1 MINVILHIADLLHW
15 RVAFGVIFLVVLV
28 CVAVYTLY
36 KTYKRIVEHNKMA
49 EKLREAATHSIRTR
63 AVTQML
69 LDKTQTHVW
78 ELKDGKFS
86 VLQYDT
92 RSLDAVIDIE
102 QMRNICDASAFY
114 KHKVEE
120 FFQIEEP
127 GNHMIQMYG
136 SFEGREPHWYELNMM
151 VEQTPQ
157 GLVRRGT
164 TIMIDQLKKREAMEL
179 DTNRMLANA
188 KEKEDFISCMSHE
201 IRTPLNAIVGIS
213 ELLANM
219 RSTLTQDEI
228 TYFER
233 EISKNNVLLM
243 KMIEDMLT
251 VTLIDNSGITVQFE
265 ELRYSDCTPEVATMK
280 EEESL
285 NLFGL
290 KIEVIEN
297 GEDVPI
303 RADRNLLRRIMIN
316 LFDNAAKFSPMGS
329 TVSVIRTVTDDEM
342 ILSVKDQG
350 IGIDPQYHNMIFTR
364 FYKIDH
370 FSQGAG
376 LGLALCKELA
386 ECMGARITVESELG
400 KGSTFNLIFKR
411 ADKMKSEE

>member
-219 RSTLTQDEI
+219 RSSLTQDEI

-233 EISKNNVLLM
+233 EIIKNNSLLM

-265 ELRYSDCTPEVATMK
+265 ELRYVDCTPEVATMR

-285 NLFGL
+285 NIFGL
-290 KIEVIEN
+290 KIEVIET
-297 GEDVPI
+297 GEDVPV

-329 TVSVIRTVTDDEM
+329 TVTVIRTVTDDEV

-350 IGIDPQYHNMIFTR
+350 IGIDPQYHNLIFTR

-411 ADKMKSEE
+411 TDKLEHT

>member
-15 RVAFGVIFLVVLV
+15 RVAFGVILFAVLI
-28 CVAVYTLY
+28 CIALYTLY
-36 KTYKRIVEHNKMA
+36 KTYKRILDHNKMA
-49 EKLREAATHSIRTR
+49 EKLREVATHNIRTK

-69 LDKTQTHVW
+69 LDRTQTHLW
-78 ELKDGKFS
+78 ELNNGVFS
-86 VLQYDT
+86 IINFDSGTLD
-92 RSLDAVIDIE
+92 DAVSIE
-102 QMRNICDASAFY
+102 GMRSVFSGSAFY
-114 KHKVEE
+114 KRKVEE

-127 GNHMIQMYG
+127 GNHIMQMYG
-136 SFEGREPHWYELNMM
+136 SYEGRDPHWYELSML
-151 VEQTPQ
+151 VEQTEN
-157 GLVRRGT
+157 GLARRGV

-188 KEKEDFISCMSHE
+188 KEKDDFISCMSHE

-219 RSTLTQDEI
+219 RQTLTQEEI
-228 TYFER
+228 AYFER

-265 ELRYSDCTPEVATMK
+265 DLRYSDCTPEVATMR

-290 KIEVIEN
+290 KIEVIET

-329 TVSVIRTVTDDEM
+329 TVTVIRTVTDDEV

-386 ECMGARITVESELG
+386 ECMGAKITVESELG

-411 ADKMKSEE
+411 ADKLNN

>member
-15 RVAFGVIFLVVLV
+15 RVAFGVIFLVVLI

-49 EKLREAATHSIRTR
+49 EKLHEAATHSIRTR

-92 RSLDAVIDIE
+92 RSLDTVLSIE
-102 QMRNICDASAFY
+102 TMRNLCVTSAFY
-114 KHKVEE
+114 KHKIEE

-136 SFEGREPHWYELNMM
+136 SFEGREPHWYELSMQ
-151 VEQTPQ
+151 VKQTEN

-233 EISKNNVLLM
+233 EIIKNNTLLM

-265 ELRYSDCTPEVATMK
+265 DLRYADCTPEVATMR

-285 NLFGL
+285 NIFGL
-290 KIEVIEN
+290 KIEVIET
-297 GEDVPI
+297 GEDVPV
-303 RADRNLLRRIMIN
+303 RADRNLLRRIMMN

-329 TVSVIRTVTDDEM
+329 TVTVIRTVTDDEV

-350 IGIDPQYHNMIFTR
+350 IGIDPQYHNLIFTR

-411 ADKMKSEE
+411 ADKMKQD

>member
-1 MINVILHIADLLHW
+1 MMYVMLHIAELLHW
-15 RVAFGVIFLVVLV
+15 RVTFGVVFLVILI
-28 CVAVYTLY
+28 CVATYTLY
-36 KTYKRIVEHNKMA
+36 KTYIRVVEHNKMA
-49 EKLREAATHSIRTR
+49 EKLRESATHSIRTK

-69 LDKTQTHVW
+69 LDRTQTHLW

-86 VLQYDT
+86 ILQFDSQT
-92 RSLDAVIDIE
+92 LDGVVSIDG
-102 QMRNICDASAFY
+102 MRQIVSASAFY
-114 KHKVEE
+114 KRKVEE
-120 FFQIEEP
+120 FFQIDEP
-127 GNHMIQMYG
+127 GNHIVQMYG
-136 SFEGREPHWYELNMM
+136 SFEGREPHWYEMSML
-151 VEQTPQ
+151 VEQTEK
-157 GLVRRGT
+157 GLVRRGA

-219 RSTLTQDEI
+219 RSTLTPDEI

-233 EISKNNVLLM
+233 EIRKNNDLLM

-251 VTLIDNSGITVQFE
+251 ITLIDNSGITVQFE
-265 ELRYSDCTPEVATMK
+265 DLKYTDCTPDLSMLRED
-280 EEESL
+280 ESL
-285 NLFGL
+285 ALFGL
-290 KIEVIEN
+290 KIVVEEN

-303 RADRNLLRRIMIN
+303 RADKNLLRRIMSN

-329 TVSVIRTVTDDEM
+329 TVTVTRTVTDKEL
-342 ILSVKDQG
+342 ILSVKDHG
-350 IGIDPQYHNMIFTR
+350 IGIDPQYHNLIFTR

-386 ECMGARITVESELG
+386 EYMGAKITVESELG

-411 ADKMKSEE
+411 ADKA

>member
-15 RVAFGVIFLVVLV
+15 RVAFGVVFFVVLV
-28 CVAVYTLY
+28 CVAIYTLY
-36 KTYKRIVEHNKMA
+36 KTYKRVVEHNKMA

-78 ELKDGKFS
+78 ELKDGMFS
-86 VLQYDT
+86 VLQFDT
-92 RSLDAVIDIE
+92 KALDAVIPIE
-102 QMRNICDASAFY
+102 GMRNLVSASAFY

-127 GNHMIQMYG
+127 GTHMIQMYG
-136 SFEGREPHWYELNMM
+136 SFEGREPHWYELSMM
-151 VEQTPQ
+151 VKQTEN

-219 RSTLTQDEI
+219 RSSLTPDEI

-233 EISKNNVLLM
+233 EISKNNILLM

-251 VTLIDNSGITVQFE
+251 ITLIDNSGITVQFE
-265 ELRYSDCTPEVATMK
+265 DLRYSDCTPEVATMR

-285 NLFGL
+285 NIFGL
-290 KIEVIEN
+290 KIEVIET
-297 GEDVPI
+297 GEDIPI

-329 TVSVIRTVTDDEM
+329 TVTVIRTVTDDEM

-350 IGIDPQYHNMIFTR
+350 IGIDPQYHNLIFTR

-386 ECMGARITVESELG
+386 ECMGAKITVESELG

-411 ADKMKSEE
+411 TDKMEQA

>member
-1 MINVILHIADLLHW
+1 M
-15 RVAFGVIFLVVLV
+15 IFLVVLV
-28 CVAVYTLY
+28 YVAVYTLY

>member
-265 ELRYSDCTPEVATMK
+265 ELRYSDCTPEVATMR

-290 KIEVIEN
+290 KIEVIAN

>member
-1 MINVILHIADLLHW
+1 MINVAFHIAYLLHW
-15 RVAFGVIFLVVLV
+15 RVAFGVVFLAILS
-28 CVAVYTLY
+28 CVAIYTLY

-49 EKLREAATHSIRTR
+49 RKLREVAAHSIRIK
-63 AVTQML
+63 ALTQML

-78 ELKDGKFS
+78 ELKDGEFS
-86 VLQYDT
+86 ILQFDS
-92 RSLDAVIDIE
+92 RSLDSIVSIDD
-102 QMRNICDASAFY
+102 MKNLVSASAFY

-120 FFQIEEP
+120 FFQTEEP
-127 GNHMIQMYG
+127 GNHVIQMYG
-136 SFEGREPHWYELNMM
+136 SFENRDPHWYELSMM
-151 VEQTPQ
+151 VEQTEN
-157 GLVRRGT
+157 GIVRRGT
-164 TIMIDQLKKREAMEL
+164 IVMIDQLKKREAMEL

-219 RSTLTQDEI
+219 RQTLTQEEI
-228 TYFER
+228 AYFER
-233 EISKNNVLLM
+233 EIGKNNVLLM

-265 ELRYSDCTPEVATMK
+265 DLRYSDCTPEVATMR

-290 KIEVIEN
+290 KIEVIET

-329 TVSVIRTVTDDEM
+329 TVTVIRTVTDDEV

-386 ECMGARITVESELG
+386 ECMGAKITVESELG

-411 ADKMKSEE
+411 ADKFEHA

>member
-36 KTYKRIVEHNKMA
+36 KTYKRIIEHNKMA
-49 EKLREAATHSIRTR
+49 EKLREAASHSIRTR

-136 SFEGREPHWYELNMM
+136 SFEGREPHWYELSMM
-151 VEQTPQ
+151 VKQTEE
-157 GLVRRGT
+157 GLIRRGT

-219 RSTLTQDEI
+219 RSSLTQDEI

-233 EISKNNVLLM
+233 EIIKNNSLLM

-265 ELRYSDCTPEVATMK
+265 ELRYVDCTPEVATMR

-285 NLFGL
+285 NIFGL
-290 KIEVIEN
+290 KIEVIET
-297 GEDVPI
+297 GEDVPV

-329 TVSVIRTVTDDEM
+329 TVTVIRTVTDDEV

-350 IGIDPQYHNMIFTR
+350 IGIDPQYHNLIFTR

-411 ADKMKSEE
+411 TDKLEHT

>member
-1 MINVILHIADLLHW
+1 M
-15 RVAFGVIFLVVLV
+15 IFLVVLV

-136 SFEGREPHWYELNMM
+136 SFEGREPHWYELSMM

-157 GLVRRGT
+157 GIVRRGT

>member
-1 MINVILHIADLLHW
+1 MINVVLHIADLLHW
-15 RVAFGVIFLVVLV
+15 RVAFGVIFLVVLI

-49 EKLREAATHSIRTR
+49 EKLHEAATHSIRTR

-92 RSLDAVIDIE
+92 RSLDTVLSIE
-102 QMRNICDASAFY
+102 TMRNLCVTSAFY
-114 KHKVEE
+114 KHKIEE

-151 VEQTPQ
+151 VKQTEN

-233 EISKNNVLLM
+233 EIIKNNTLLM

-265 ELRYSDCTPEVATMK
+265 DLRYADCTPEVATMR

-285 NLFGL
+285 NIFGL
-290 KIEVIEN
+290 KIEVIET
-297 GEDVPI
+297 GEDVPV
-303 RADRNLLRRIMIN
+303 RADRNLLRRIMMN

-329 TVSVIRTVTDDEM
+329 TVTVIRTVTDDEV

-350 IGIDPQYHNMIFTR
+350 IGIDPQYHNLIFTR

-411 ADKMKSEE
+411 TDKLEHT

>member
-1 MINVILHIADLLHW
+1 MINVVLHIADLLHW
-15 RVAFGVIFLVVLV
+15 RVAFGVIFLVVLI
-28 CVAVYTLY
+28 CVAIYTLY
-36 KTYKRIVEHNKMA
+36 KTYLRVVEHNKMA

-69 LDKTQTHVW
+69 LDRTQTHVW
-78 ELKDGKFS
+78 ELKNGKFMILQFDSGTLDS
-86 VLQYDT
+86 VA
-92 RSLDAVIDIE
+92 SIDD
-102 QMRNICDASAFY
+102 MRHVVSASPFY
-114 KHKVEE
+114 KRKVEE

-127 GNHMIQMYG
+127 GNHITQMYG
-136 SFEGREPHWYELNMM
+136 SFEGRDPHWYELSMM
-151 VEQTPQ
+151 VEQTEN
-157 GLVRRGT
+157 GLVRKGT

-188 KEKEDFISCMSHE
+188 KEKENFISCMSHE

-219 RSTLTQDEI
+219 RNTLTPDEI

-233 EISKNNVLLM
+233 EIRKNNALLM

-251 VTLIDNSGITVQFE
+251 ITLIDNSGITVQYE
-265 ELRYSDCTPEVATMK
+265 DLRYSDCLSDLSIMREDEGLA
-280 EEESL
+280 
-285 NLFGL
+285 LFGL
-290 KIEVIEN
+290 KIEVVEN

-303 RADRNLLRRIMIN
+303 RVDKNLFRRIMNNI
-316 LFDNAAKFSPMGS
+316 FDNAAKFSPMGS
-329 TVSVIRTVTDDEM
+329 TVTVTRTVTDKEM
-342 ILSVKDQG
+342 ILSIKDQG
-350 IGIDPQYHNMIFTR
+350 IGIDPQYHNLIFTR

-386 ECMGARITVESELG
+386 DYMGAKITVESELG

-411 ADKMKSEE
+411 ADKA

>member
-36 KTYKRIVEHNKMA
+36 KTYKRIIEHNKMA
-49 EKLREAATHSIRTR
+49 EKLREAASHSIRTR

-219 RSTLTQDEI
+219 RSSLTQDEI

-233 EISKNNVLLM
+233 EIIKNNSLLM

-265 ELRYSDCTPEVATMK
+265 ELRYVDCTPEVATMR

-285 NLFGL
+285 NIFGL
-290 KIEVIEN
+290 KIEVIET
-297 GEDVPI
+297 GADVPV

-329 TVSVIRTVTDDEM
+329 TVTVIRTVTDDEV

-350 IGIDPQYHNMIFTR
+350 IGIDPQYHNLIFTR

-411 ADKMKSEE
+411 TDKLEHT

>member
-1 MINVILHIADLLHW
+1 MINVVLHIVDLLHW
-15 RVAFGVIFLVVLV
+15 RVAFGVIFLAVLI
-28 CVAVYTLY
+28 CVAIYTLY
-36 KTYKRIVEHNKMA
+36 KTYKRVVEHNKMA
-49 EKLREAATHSIRTR
+49 EKLREVATHNIRTK

-69 LDKTQTHVW
+69 LDRTQTHLW
-78 ELKDGKFS
+78 ELNNGVFS
-86 VLQYDT
+86 IINFDSGTLD
-92 RSLDAVIDIE
+92 DAVSIE
-102 QMRNICDASAFY
+102 GMRSVFSGSAFY
-114 KHKVEE
+114 KRKVEE

-127 GNHMIQMYG
+127 GNHIMQMYG
-136 SFEGREPHWYELNMM
+136 SYEGRDPHWYELSML
-151 VEQTPQ
+151 VEQTEN

-188 KEKEDFISCMSHE
+188 KEKENFISCMSHE
-201 IRTPLNAIVGIS
+201 IRTPLNAIVGVS

-219 RSTLTQDEI
+219 RSSLTPEEI
-228 TYFER
+228 TYFEC
-233 EISKNNVLLM
+233 EIRKNNALLM

-251 VTLIDNSGITVQFE
+251 ITLIDNSGITVQYE
-265 ELRYSDCTPEVATMK
+265 ELRYSDCIPELDAMK
-280 EEESL
+280 VDDSL
-285 NLFGL
+285 AVFGL
-290 KIEVIEN
+290 NIVVEEN

-303 RADRNLLRRIMIN
+303 RADKNLFRRIMSN

-329 TVSVIRTVTDDEM
+329 TVTVTRTVTDKEL
-342 ILSVKDQG
+342 ILSIKDQG
-350 IGIDPQYHNMIFTR
+350 IGIDPQYHNLIFTR

-386 ECMGARITVESELG
+386 DYMGAKITVESELG

-411 ADKMKSEE
+411 ADKA

>member
-136 SFEGREPHWYELNMM
+136 SFEGRESHWYELNMM

>member
-1 MINVILHIADLLHW
+1 MMYVMLHIAELLHW
-15 RVAFGVIFLVVLV
+15 RVTFGVVFLVILI
-28 CVAVYTLY
+28 CVATYTLY
-36 KTYKRIVEHNKMA
+36 KTYIRVVEHNKMA
-49 EKLREAATHSIRTR
+49 EKLRESATHSIRTK

-69 LDKTQTHVW
+69 LDRTQTHLW

-86 VLQYDT
+86 ILQFDSQT
-92 RSLDAVIDIE
+92 LDGVVSIDG
-102 QMRNICDASAFY
+102 MRQIVSASAFY
-114 KHKVEE
+114 KRKVEE
-120 FFQIEEP
+120 FFMTEEP

-136 SFEGREPHWYELNMM
+136 SFENREPHWYELNMM
-151 VEQTPQ
+151 VEQTDK
-157 GLVRRGT
+157 GLVRRGA

-219 RSTLTQDEI
+219 RSTLTPDEI

-233 EISKNNVLLM
+233 EIRKNNALLM

-251 VTLIDNSGITVQFE
+251 ITLIDNSGITVQFE
-265 ELRYSDCTPEVATMK
+265 DLKYTDCAPDLSMVRED
-280 EEESL
+280 ESL
-285 NLFGL
+285 ALFGL
-290 KIEVIEN
+290 KIVVEEN

-303 RADRNLLRRIMIN
+303 RADKNLLRRIMSN

-329 TVSVIRTVTDDEM
+329 TVTVTRTVTDKEL

-350 IGIDPQYHNMIFTR
+350 IGIDPQYHNLIFTR

-386 ECMGARITVESELG
+386 EYMGAKITVESELG

-411 ADKMKSEE
+411 ADKA

>member
-1 MINVILHIADLLHW
+1 M
-15 RVAFGVIFLVVLV
+15 IFLVVLV

-36 KTYKRIVEHNKMA
+36 KTYKRIIEHNKMA
-49 EKLREAATHSIRTR
+49 EKLREAASHSIRTR

-92 RSLDAVIDIE
+92 RSLDAVIDIG

-265 ELRYSDCTPEVATMK
+265 ELRYSDCTPEVAAMR

-290 KIEVIEN
+290 KIEVIAN

-329 TVSVIRTVTDDEM
+329 TVTVIRTVTDDEV

>member
-1 MINVILHIADLLHW
+1 MINVVLHIADLLHW
-15 RVAFGVIFLVVLV
+15 RVAFGVILFAVLI
-28 CVAVYTLY
+28 CIALYTLY
-36 KTYKRIVEHNKMA
+36 KTYKRILEHNKMA
-49 EKLREAATHSIRTR
+49 EKLREVATHNIRTK

-69 LDKTQTHVW
+69 LDRTQTHLW
-78 ELKDGKFS
+78 ELNNGVFS
-86 VLQYDT
+86 IINFDSGTLD
-92 RSLDAVIDIE
+92 DAVSIE
-102 QMRNICDASAFY
+102 GMRSVFSGSAFY
-114 KHKVEE
+114 KRKVEE

-127 GNHMIQMYG
+127 GNHIMQMYG
-136 SFEGREPHWYELNMM
+136 SYEGRDPHWYELSML
-151 VEQTPQ
+151 VEQTEN
-157 GLVRRGT
+157 GLARRGV

-188 KEKEDFISCMSHE
+188 KEKDDFISCMSHE

-219 RSTLTQDEI
+219 RQTLTQEEI
-228 TYFER
+228 VYFER

-265 ELRYSDCTPEVATMK
+265 DLRYSDCTPEVATMR

-290 KIEVIEN
+290 KIEVIET

-329 TVSVIRTVTDDEM
+329 TVTVIRTVTDDEV

-386 ECMGARITVESELG
+386 ECMGAKITVESELG

-411 ADKMKSEE
+411 ADKLNN

>member
-1 MINVILHIADLLHW
+1 MMYVMLHIAELLHW
-15 RVAFGVIFLVVLV
+15 RVTFGVVFLVILI
-28 CVAVYTLY
+28 CVATYTLY
-36 KTYKRIVEHNKMA
+36 KTYIRVVEHNKMA
-49 EKLREAATHSIRTR
+49 EKLRESATHSIRTK

-69 LDKTQTHVW
+69 LDRTQTHLW

-86 VLQYDT
+86 ILEFDSQT
-92 RSLDAVIDIE
+92 LDGVVSIDG
-102 QMRNICDASAFY
+102 MRQIVSASAFY
-114 KHKVEE
+114 KRKVED
-120 FFQIEEP
+120 FFQIDEP
-127 GNHMIQMYG
+127 GNHIIQMYG
-136 SFEGREPHWYELNMM
+136 SFENREPHWYELNMM
-151 VEQTPQ
+151 VEQTDK
-157 GLVRRGT
+157 GLVRRGA

-219 RSTLTQDEI
+219 RSTLTPDEI

-233 EISKNNVLLM
+233 EIRKNNNLLM

-251 VTLIDNSGITVQFE
+251 ITLIDNSGITVQFE
-265 ELRYSDCTPEVATMK
+265 DLKYTDCTPDLSMVRED
-280 EEESL
+280 ESL
-285 NLFGL
+285 ALFGL
-290 KIEVIEN
+290 KIVVEEN

-303 RADRNLLRRIMIN
+303 RVDKNLLRRIMSN

-329 TVSVIRTVTDDEM
+329 TVTVTRTVTDKEL

-350 IGIDPQYHNMIFTR
+350 IGIDPQYHNLIFTR

-386 ECMGARITVESELG
+386 EYMGAKITVESELG

-411 ADKMKSEE
+411 ADKA

>member
-1 MINVILHIADLLHW
+1 M
-15 RVAFGVIFLVVLV
+15 IFLVVLV

>member
-36 KTYKRIVEHNKMA
+36 KTYKRIIEHNKMA
-49 EKLREAATHSIRTR
+49 EKLREAASHSIRTR

-219 RSTLTQDEI
+219 RSSLTQDEI

-233 EISKNNVLLM
+233 EIIKNNSLLM

-265 ELRYSDCTPEVATMK
+265 ELRYVDCTPEVATMR

-285 NLFGL
+285 NIFGL
-290 KIEVIEN
+290 KIEVIET
-297 GEDVPI
+297 GEDVPV

-329 TVSVIRTVTDDEM
+329 TVTVIRTVTDDEV

-350 IGIDPQYHNMIFTR
+350 IGIDPQYHNLIFTR

-411 ADKMKSEE
+411 TDKLEHT

>member
-1 MINVILHIADLLHW
+1 MINVVLHIADLLHW
-15 RVAFGVIFLVVLV
+15 RVAFGVIFLVVLI

-49 EKLREAATHSIRTR
+49 EKLHEAATHSIRTR

-92 RSLDAVIDIE
+92 RSLDTVLSIE
-102 QMRNICDASAFY
+102 TMRNLCVTSAFY
-114 KHKVEE
+114 KHKIEE

-151 VEQTPQ
+151 VKQTEN

-233 EISKNNVLLM
+233 EIIKNNTLLM

-265 ELRYSDCTPEVATMK
+265 DLRYADCTPEVATMR

-285 NLFGL
+285 NIFGL
-290 KIEVIEN
+290 KIEVIET
-297 GEDVPI
+297 GEDVPV
-303 RADRNLLRRIMIN
+303 RADRNLLRRIMMN

-329 TVSVIRTVTDDEM
+329 TVTVIRTVTDDEV

-350 IGIDPQYHNMIFTR
+350 IGIDPQYHNLIFTR

-400 KGSTFNLIFKR
+400 KGSAFNLIFKR
-411 ADKMKSEE
+411 ADKMKQD

>member
-1 MINVILHIADLLHW
+1 MMYVMLHIAELLHW
-15 RVAFGVIFLVVLV
+15 RVTFGVVFLVILI
-28 CVAVYTLY
+28 CVATYTLY
-36 KTYKRIVEHNKMA
+36 KTYIRIVEHNKMV
-49 EKLREAATHSIRTR
+49 EKLRESATHSIRTR

-69 LDKTQTHVW
+69 LDKTQTHLW
-78 ELKDGKFS
+78 ELKDGKFMI
-86 VLQYDT
+86 LQFDSQT
-92 RSLDAVIDIE
+92 LDGVVSIDG
-102 QMRNICDASAFY
+102 MRQVVSASAFY
-114 KHKVEE
+114 KRKVEE
-120 FFQIEEP
+120 FFQIDEP

-136 SFEGREPHWYELNMM
+136 SFEGREPHWYELNML
-151 VEQTPQ
+151 VEQTEN

-219 RSTLTQDEI
+219 RSTLAPDEI

-233 EISKNNVLLM
+233 EIRKNNALLM

-251 VTLIDNSGITVQFE
+251 ITLIDNSGITVQFE
-265 ELRYSDCTPEVATMK
+265 DLKYTDCTPDLSMVRED
-280 EEESL
+280 ESL
-285 NLFGL
+285 ALFGL
-290 KIEVIEN
+290 KIVVEEN

-303 RADRNLLRRIMIN
+303 RADKNLLRRIMSN

-329 TVSVIRTVTDDEM
+329 TVTVTRTVTDKEL

-350 IGIDPQYHNMIFTR
+350 IGIDPQYHNLIFTR

-386 ECMGARITVESELG
+386 EYMGAKITVESELG

-411 ADKMKSEE
+411 ADKNDK

>member
-36 KTYKRIVEHNKMA
+36 KTYKRIIEHNKMA
-49 EKLREAATHSIRTR
+49 EKLREAASHSIRTR

-219 RSTLTQDEI
+219 RSSLTQDEI

-233 EISKNNVLLM
+233 EIIKNNSLLM

-265 ELRYSDCTPEVATMK
+265 ELRYVDCTPEVATMR

-285 NLFGL
+285 NIFGL
-290 KIEVIEN
+290 KIEVIET
-297 GEDVPI
+297 GADVPV

-329 TVSVIRTVTDDEM
+329 TVTVIRTVTDDEV

-350 IGIDPQYHNMIFTR
+350 IGIDPQYHNLIFTR
-364 FYKIDH
+364 VYKIDH

-411 ADKMKSEE
+411 TDKLEHT

>member
-1 MINVILHIADLLHW
+1 MMYVMLHIAELLHW
-15 RVAFGVIFLVVLV
+15 RVTFGVVFLVILI
-28 CVAVYTLY
+28 CVATYTLY
-36 KTYKRIVEHNKMA
+36 KTYIRVVEHNKMA
-49 EKLREAATHSIRTR
+49 EKLRESATHSIRTK

-69 LDKTQTHVW
+69 LDRTQTHLW

-86 VLQYDT
+86 ILQFDSQT
-92 RSLDAVIDIE
+92 LDGVVSIDG
-102 QMRNICDASAFY
+102 MRQIVSASAFY
-114 KHKVEE
+114 KRKVEE
-120 FFQIEEP
+120 FFQIDEP

-136 SFEGREPHWYELNMM
+136 SFENREPHWYELNMM
-151 VEQTPQ
+151 VEQTDK
-157 GLVRRGT
+157 GLVRRGA

-219 RSTLTQDEI
+219 RSTLTPDEI

-233 EISKNNVLLM
+233 EIRKNNNLLM

-251 VTLIDNSGITVQFE
+251 ITLIDNSGITVQFE
-265 ELRYSDCTPEVATMK
+265 DLKYTDCTPDLSMVRED
-280 EEESL
+280 ESL
-285 NLFGL
+285 ALFGL
-290 KIEVIEN
+290 KIVVEEN

-303 RADRNLLRRIMIN
+303 RADKNLLRRIMSN

-329 TVSVIRTVTDDEM
+329 TVTVTRTVTDKEL

-350 IGIDPQYHNMIFTR
+350 IGIDPQYHNLIFTR

-386 ECMGARITVESELG
+386 EYMGAKITVESELG

-411 ADKMKSEE
+411 ADKA

>member
-1 MINVILHIADLLHW
+1 MMYVMLHIAELLHW
-15 RVAFGVIFLVVLV
+15 RVTFGVVFLVILI
-28 CVAVYTLY
+28 CVATYTLY
-36 KTYKRIVEHNKMA
+36 KTYIRIVEHNKMV
-49 EKLREAATHSIRTR
+49 EKLRESATHSIRTR

-69 LDKTQTHVW
+69 LDKTQTHLW

-86 VLQYDT
+86 ILQFDSQT
-92 RSLDAVIDIE
+92 LDGVVSIDA
-102 QMRNICDASAFY
+102 MRQVVSASAFY
-114 KHKVEE
+114 KRKVEE

-136 SFEGREPHWYELNMM
+136 SFEGREPHWYELSML
-151 VEQTPQ
+151 VEQTED
-157 GLVRRGT
+157 GLVRRGA

-219 RSTLTQDEI
+219 RSTLTPDEI

-233 EISKNNVLLM
+233 EIRKNNALLM

-251 VTLIDNSGITVQFE
+251 ITLIDNSGITVQFE
-265 ELRYSDCTPEVATMK
+265 DLKYTDCTPDLSMVRED
-280 EEESL
+280 ESL
-285 NLFGL
+285 ALFGL
-290 KIEVIEN
+290 KIVVEEN

-303 RADRNLLRRIMIN
+303 RADKNLLRRIMSN

-329 TVSVIRTVTDDEM
+329 TVTVTRTVTDKEL

-350 IGIDPQYHNMIFTR
+350 IGIDPQYHNLIFTR

-386 ECMGARITVESELG
+386 EYMGAKITVESELG

-411 ADKMKSEE
+411 ADKT

>member
-136 SFEGREPHWYELNMM
+136 SFEGREPHWYELSMM

-157 GLVRRGT
+157 GIVRRGT

>member
-127 GNHMIQMYG
+127 GNHVIQMYG
-136 SFEGREPHWYELNMM
+136 SFEGRDPHWYELSMM

-157 GLVRRGT
+157 GLVRRGST
-164 TIMIDQLKKREAMEL
+164 VMIDQLKKREAMEL

-188 KEKEDFISCMSHE
+188 K
-201 IRTPLNAIVGIS
+201 
-213 ELLANM
+213 
-219 RSTLTQDEI
+219 
-228 TYFER
+228 
-233 EISKNNVLLM
+233 
-243 KMIEDMLT
+243 
-251 VTLIDNSGITVQFE
+251 
-265 ELRYSDCTPEVATMK
+265 
-280 EEESL
+280 
-285 NLFGL
+285 
-290 KIEVIEN
+290 
-297 GEDVPI
+297 
-303 RADRNLLRRIMIN
+303 
-316 LFDNAAKFSPMGS
+316 
-329 TVSVIRTVTDDEM
+329 
-342 ILSVKDQG
+342 
-350 IGIDPQYHNMIFTR
+350 
-364 FYKIDH
+364 
-370 FSQGAG
+370 
-376 LGLALCKELA
+376 
-386 ECMGARITVESELG
+386 
-400 KGSTFNLIFKR
+400 
-411 ADKMKSEE
+411 

>member
-1 MINVILHIADLLHW
+1 MINVVLHIADLLHW
-15 RVAFGVIFLVVLV
+15 RVAFGVIFLVVLI

-49 EKLREAATHSIRTR
+49 EKLHEAATHSIRTR

-92 RSLDAVIDIE
+92 RSLDTVLSIE
-102 QMRNICDASAFY
+102 TMRNLCVTSAFY
-114 KHKVEE
+114 KHKIEE

-151 VEQTPQ
+151 VKQTEN

-233 EISKNNVLLM
+233 EIIKNNTLLM

-265 ELRYSDCTPEVATMK
+265 DLRYADCTPEVATMR

-285 NLFGL
+285 NIFGL
-290 KIEVIEN
+290 KIEVIET
-297 GEDVPI
+297 GEDVPV
-303 RADRNLLRRIMIN
+303 RADRNLLRRIMMN

-329 TVSVIRTVTDDEM
+329 TVTVIRTVTDDEV

-350 IGIDPQYHNMIFTR
+350 IGIDPQYHNLIFTR

-411 ADKMKSEE
+411 ADKMKQD

>member
-1 MINVILHIADLLHW
+1 MMYVMLHIAELLHW
-15 RVAFGVIFLVVLV
+15 RVTFGVVFLVILI
-28 CVAVYTLY
+28 CVATYTLY
-36 KTYKRIVEHNKMA
+36 KTYIRIVEHNKMA
-49 EKLREAATHSIRTR
+49 EKLRESATHSIRTK

-69 LDKTQTHVW
+69 LDRTQTHLW

-86 VLQYDT
+86 ILQFDSQT
-92 RSLDAVIDIE
+92 LDGVVSIDG
-102 QMRNICDASAFY
+102 MRQIVSASAFY
-114 KHKVEE
+114 KRKVEE
-120 FFQIEEP
+120 FFQIDEP
-127 GNHMIQMYG
+127 GNHIIQMYG
-136 SFEGREPHWYELNMM
+136 SFEGREPHWYEMSML
-151 VEQTPQ
+151 VEQTEK

-219 RSTLTQDEI
+219 RSTLTPDEI

-233 EISKNNVLLM
+233 EIRKNNALLM

-251 VTLIDNSGITVQFE
+251 ITLIDNSGITVQFE
-265 ELRYSDCTPEVATMK
+265 DLKYTDCTPDLSMVRED
-280 EEESL
+280 ESL
-285 NLFGL
+285 ALFGL
-290 KIEVIEN
+290 KIVVEEN

-303 RADRNLLRRIMIN
+303 RADKNLLRRIMSN

-329 TVSVIRTVTDDEM
+329 TVTVTRTVTDKEL

-350 IGIDPQYHNMIFTR
+350 IGIDPQYHNLIFTR

-386 ECMGARITVESELG
+386 EYMGAKITVESELG

-411 ADKMKSEE
+411 ADKT

>member
-1 MINVILHIADLLHW
+1 MINVVLHIADLLHW

-36 KTYKRIVEHNKMA
+36 KTYKRIIEHNKMA
-49 EKLREAATHSIRTR
+49 EKLREAASHSIRTR

-265 ELRYSDCTPEVATMK
+265 DLRYADCTPEVATMR

-285 NLFGL
+285 NIFGL
-290 KIEVIEN
+290 KIEVIAN

-329 TVSVIRTVTDDEM
+329 TVTVIRTVTDDEV

-411 ADKMKSEE
+411 ADKMKHD

>member
-127 GNHMIQMYG
+127 GNHMMQMYG